1 MAARLGIK
9 PGDLILESGKRA
21 DADLPLRSEI
31 FATAG
36 SEPVAD
42 GAQEVVDVVLLW
54 WREDDGDLVDAL
66 VDSLTFLD
74 AQGVIWLFTP
84 KMGREGHVEPSDI
97 QESAQTAG
105 LTQTS
110 TFAASADW
118 SATKLTAPK
127 GGRR

>member
-9 PGDLILESGKRA
+9 PGDLILESGLRS
-21 DADLPLRSEI
+21 DADEALRKEI
-31 FATAG
+31 FAAAG
-36 SEPVAD
+36 SDPVGD

-54 WREDDGDLVDAL
+54 WREDDGDLIDAM

-74 AQGVIWLFTP
+74 AHGVVWLFTP
-84 KMGREGHVEPSDI
+84 KVGRTGHVEPSDI

-105 LTQTS
+105 LAQTS
-110 TFAASADW
+110 TFAACADW

>member
-9 PGDLILESGKRA
+9 PGDLLLEVGKRE
-21 DADLPLRSEI
+21 DADDALRREI
-31 FATAG
+31 FTAAG
-36 SEPVAD
+36 SEPVGD
-42 GAQEVVDVVLLW
+42 DAQEVVDVVLLW
-54 WREDDGDLVDAL
+54 WREYDGDLVDAL

-84 KMGREGHVEPSDI
+84 KMGRTGHVEPSDI

-105 LTQTS
+105 LAQTS
-110 TFAASADW
+110 SFAACTDW